1 MWSWFNCYLS
11 GRHEY
16 GMWCEPGAI
25 CLRCLNCGRRSPG
38 WELYAKP
45 QSRASQPPHDQLDVI
60 ARAIGAVRRSI
71 DPQPRTDARASAHYL
86 TASAWADHNT
96 RRARPPHQLKKI

>member
-16 GMWCEPGAI
+16 GMCCEPGAI

-38 WELYAKP
+38 WELHAKP
-45 QSRASQPPHDQLDVI
+45 QSLITAPDGQLDVI
-60 ARAIGAVRRSI
+60 ARAIGAGAARSTRSRALTLV
-71 DPQPRTDARASAHYL
+71 PPRT
-86 TASAWADHNT
+86 
-96 RRARPPHQLKKI
+96 I

>member
-16 GMWCEPGAI
+16 GMCCEPGAI

-45 QSRASQPPHDQLDVI
+45 QSLITAPAASSTSLPARSGQAPLDRP
-60 ARAIGAVRRSI
+60 AA
-71 DPQPRTDARASAHYL
+71 AH
-86 TASAWADHNT
+86 
-96 RRARPPHQLKKI
+96 